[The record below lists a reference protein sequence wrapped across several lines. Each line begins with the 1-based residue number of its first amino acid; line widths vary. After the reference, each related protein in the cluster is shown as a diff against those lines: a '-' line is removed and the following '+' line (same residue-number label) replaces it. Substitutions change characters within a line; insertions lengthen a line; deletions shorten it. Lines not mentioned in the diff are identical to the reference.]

1 MMDVLYEIG
10 ITDHMITS
18 TAITLFISIVV
29 IIAGRHM
36 QMIPSGL
43 QNIMEIVVEKLQN
56 FYISV
61 MGEYAGRKYF
71 PLVATLFIYILI
83 SNYSGLLPL
92 AGHFPGLAAPTSS
105 INFPLGMALVV
116 FVATI
121 WVGLVENRGP
131 KYFKFLFRPVAFL
144 FPIMV
149 VEQLVHPLSL
159 TLRLYGNIYG
169 EEAVVAEF
177 FNLIPLGVPVIMQAL
192 SVLMGLIQAL
202 VFSLL
207 TGIYISEAAH
217 PVDGDLSHQHAACEI
232 PTQNYF

>member
-1 MMDVLYEIG
+1 MMEALYDIG
-10 ITDHMITS
+10 ITNQMITS
-18 TAITLFISIVV
+18 TVITLFICTVV

-36 QMIPSGL
+36 QMIPTGL

-71 PLVATLFIYILI
+71 PLVATLFIYILVC
-83 SNYSGLLPL
+83 NYSGLLPL

-121 WVGLVENRGP
+121 SIGLIENRGP
-131 KYFKFLFRPVAFL
+131 KYFKSLFRPVPFL
-144 FPIMV
+144 FPIMLL
-149 VEQLVHPLSL
+149 EQLVHPVSL

-169 EEAVVAEF
+169 EEAVVASF
-177 FNLIPLGVPVIMQAL
+177 FELVPLGIPIIMQAL

-207 TGIYISEAAH
+207 AGIYISEAAE
-217 PVDGDLSHQHAACEI
+217 PVDGELHHQESCEI
-232 PTQNYF
+232 PVQQII

>member
-1 MMDVLYEIG
+1 MMDVLYDMG
-10 ITDHMITS
+10 ITNQMITS
-18 TAITLFISIVV
+18 TVITLLISAIVIV
-29 IIAGRHM
+29 AGKHM
-36 QMIPSGL
+36 QMIPTGL

-83 SNYSGLLPL
+83 CNYSGLLPF
-92 AGHFPGLAAPTSS
+92 AGHMPGLAAPTSS
-105 INFPLGMALVV
+105 INFPLGMALIV
-116 FVATI
+116 FIFTI
-121 WVGLVENRGP
+121 IVGLVENRGP
-131 KYFKFLFRPVAFL
+131 GYFKSFFKPVAFL
-144 FPIMV
+144 FPIMLL
-149 VEQLVHPLSL
+149 EQLVHPISL

-177 FNLIPLGVPVIMQAL
+177 FNLVPLGIPIIMQAL

-207 TGIYISEAAH
+207 AGIYISEAAE
-217 PVDGDLSHQHAACEI
+217 PVDGELHHQDVCEV
-232 PTQNYF
+232 PTQQII

>member
-1 MMDVLYEIG
+1 MMDALYEIG
-10 ITDHMITS
+10 ITSQMITS
-18 TAITLFISIVV
+18 TVITLFICVVV
-29 IIAGRHM
+29 ILAGRHM
-36 QMIPSGL
+36 QMVPSGI

-71 PLVATLFIYILI
+71 PIVATLFIYILVC
-83 SNYSGLLPL
+83 NYSGLLPL
-92 AGHFPGLAAPTSS
+92 SGHIPGLAAPTSS

-131 KYFKFLFRPVAFL
+131 RYFKSLFKPVPFL
-144 FPIMV
+144 FPIMLL
-149 VEQLVHPLSL
+149 EQLVHPVSL

-169 EEAVVAEF
+169 EEAVVASF
-177 FNLIPLGVPVIMQAL
+177 FQLAPLGIPVIMQAL

-207 TGIYISEAAH
+207 AGIYISEAAH
-217 PVDGDLSHQHAACEI
+217 PVDGELHHGEACEL
-232 PTQNYF
+232 PS